1 MKFGKT
7 IETSAKEL
15 PEDWQPYIIQYK
27 QLKKSIKQIVRELDN
42 TFKTLNLSS
51 PAESGEPS
59 VPLIGNSPQASVESP
74 NIHNEA
80 DASDNDQS
88 RDDLELPEK
97 ESDHSESLTNSFS
110 SVGTDCTLYA
120 QQDIPCKEI
129 VNGANVPDK
138 ITYNIEKDSNGIVHP
153 IITVTINRPIPLSS
167 DDQILELPDV
177 AGLPKHTSILLSSSL
192 KTDDSGRAESYVS
205 EPDHKDV
212 DKDSISRPTT
222 AKLIPTP
229 DSKSSALP
237 HDSEC
242 TGSDIKIETRTTN
255 DTQETQVTMRLQT
268 DQMFFDQLIR
278 YIERSQEFERTYT
291 KQYNNNVSALGSEL
305 TAVTS
310 PYKRDFEVWREV
322 FRLYIDADVW
332 EHSEGNSRPTNT
344 AKEGQERFAR
354 FMRHVDKIDLTK
366 QFRDPLSVKLLVN
379 FFKLNSELTHLKL
392 LQEMNELAMRKI
404 LKKHDKRTQLVSKTQ
419 FPQIITIDTT
429 TLTKALIYT
438 IHTELVGVV
447 PQIDDYLCPMCLNIA
462 WRPLRLDCAH
472 VFCSRCVV
480 KASRRCIF
488 DCPVCRAK
496 NAIYKA
502 GVSNID
508 NALLNFLKLY
518 FPKEVKEK
526 QRDIQQEIS
535 HEETR
540 AIVAAHARERPCLI
554 M

>member
-1 MKFGKT
+1 MRY
-7 IETSAKEL
+7 IAAYL
-15 PEDWQPYIIQYK
+15 LAQLANPEATPSNDAITKII
-27 QLKKSIKQIVRELDN
+27 
-42 TFKTLNLSS
+42 
-51 PAESGEPS
+51 
-59 VPLIGNSPQASVESP
+59 
-74 NIHNEA
+74 
-80 DASDNDQS
+80 
-88 RDDLELPEK
+88 
-97 ESDHSESLTNSFS
+97 S
-110 SVGTDCTLYA
+110 SVGIEVDADRLSQLQA
-120 QQDIPCKEI
+120 ALEGKGINELIAEGQSKLASVPSGGAAPAAGAAAGGAAAAAPAAEEKE
-129 VNGANVPDK
+129 
-138 ITYNIEKDSNGIVHP
+138 EEEEDSDEDMGFEDSKGIVHP
-153 IITVTINRPIPLSS
+153 IITVTLNRPVPVSNIS
-167 DDQILELPDV
+167 DQILELPDV
-177 AGLPKHTSILLSSSL
+177 YISSTANAAISESDPAAAGADKNSTSNPNIAKVILNTS
-192 KTDDSGRAESYVS
+192 DSGSPAQIAR
-205 EPDHKDV
+205 
-212 DKDSISRPTT
+212 
-222 AKLIPTP
+222 
-229 DSKSSALP
+229 
-237 HDSEC
+237 SEC
-242 TGSDIKIETRTTN
+242 TGNEIKIESRREN
-255 DTQETQVTMRLQT
+255 DAQETQVIMQLQA
-268 DQMFFDQLIR
+268 DQFFFGQLIR
-278 YIERSQEFERTYT
+278 YIERSQEFEKTYT
-291 KQYNNNVSALGSEL
+291 KQYSTNVTALGSEL

-310 PYKRDFEVWREV
+310 PYKRDFEIWREL

-332 EHSEGNSRPTNT
+332 EHTEGDFRPTNT
-344 AKEGQERFAR
+344 AKEGQERFAK
-354 FMRHVDKIDLTK
+354 FMQHVDKIGLTK
-366 QFRDPLSVKLLVN
+366 RFCDPLSLNLLVN
-379 FFKLNSELTHLKL
+379 FFKLNSELTNLKL

-419 FPQIITIDTT
+419 FPQFVTIDTT

-496 NAIYKA
+496 NAIYRA

-518 FPKEVKEK
+518 FPREVKEK

>member
-42 TFKTLNLSS
+42 TFRTLNLS
-51 PAESGEPS
+51 PPVESGETQEASPFQS
-59 VPLIGNSPQASVESP
+59 PDICNEDDGN
-74 NIHNEA
+74 
-80 DASDNDQS
+80 DASQSMSASPDQ
-88 RDDLELPEK
+88 EI
-97 ESDHSESLTNSFS
+97 ESNALHQSLAKIENRSSNIQGTACMKINS
-110 SVGTDCTLYA
+110 SV
-120 QQDIPCKEI
+120 
-129 VNGANVPDK
+129 NVPDK
-138 ITYNIEKDSNGIVHP
+138 ITYNIEKDSKGIVHP
-153 IITVTINRPIPLSS
+153 IITVTLNRPVPVSNIS
-167 DDQILELPDV
+167 DQILELPDV
-177 AGLPKHTSILLSSSL
+177 YISSTANAAISESDPAAAGADKNSTSNPNIAKVILNTS
-192 KTDDSGRAESYVS
+192 DSGSPAQIAR
-205 EPDHKDV
+205 
-212 DKDSISRPTT
+212 
-222 AKLIPTP
+222 
-229 DSKSSALP
+229 
-237 HDSEC
+237 SEC
-242 TGSDIKIETRTTN
+242 TGNEIKIESRREN
-255 DTQETQVTMRLQT
+255 DAQETQVIMQLQA
-268 DQMFFDQLIR
+268 DQFFFGQLIR
-278 YIERSQEFERTYT
+278 YIERSQEFEKTYT
-291 KQYNNNVSALGSEL
+291 KQYSTNVTALGSEL

-310 PYKRDFEVWREV
+310 PYKRDFEIWREL

-332 EHSEGNSRPTNT
+332 EHTEGDFRPTNT
-344 AKEGQERFAR
+344 AKEGQERFAK
-354 FMRHVDKIDLTK
+354 FMQHVDKIGLTK
-366 QFRDPLSVKLLVN
+366 RFCDPLSLNLLVN
-379 FFKLNSELTHLKL
+379 FFKLNSELTNLKL

-419 FPQIITIDTT
+419 FPQFVTIDTT

-496 NAIYKA
+496 NAIYRA

-518 FPKEVKEK
+518 FPREVKEK